1 MARWKKISDIK
12 ALPCYSHIP
21 TRLLYLHLCMICN
34 PVTGEFSCSLRD
46 MAYECKMTLT
56 NARTALKNLIR
67 DGLIVNSISTT
78 KYGTTGILSAYV
90 RPQQKAEQAVQSKQQ
105 EEKVVI
111 DIDYVLK
118 NEWLKDLLPGILA
131 SFPLTKYAACK
142 AGQQF
147 VQEMRSIGKTWKDR
161 EDVRRHH
168 LSWLQK
174 EYLGIKTK
182 KELQMRKSIFDN
194 EQRQKKGE

>member
-1 MARWKKISDIK
+1 
-12 ALPCYSHIP
+12 
-21 TRLLYLHLCMICN
+21 
-34 PVTGEFSCSLRD
+34 
-46 MAYECKMTLT
+46 MAYTCKITMTS
-56 NARTALKNLIR
+56 ARTAMKNLIR
-67 DGLIVNSISTT
+67 NGLVTDCVSTYD
-78 KYGTTGILSAYV
+78 KGTAGKLAAYI
-90 RPQQKAEQAVQSKQQ
+90 RPQQQAEKTA
-105 EEKVVI
+105 KVVI

-118 NEWLKDLLPGILA
+118 NKWLKDMLPGILA
-131 SFPLTKYAACK
+131 TFPLTKYTACK

-147 VQEMRSIGKTWKDR
+147 VQEMRNIGKTWKDR